1 MYQSLTVWR
10 DLTDGHLYKP
20 DETFPHDGGKVPA
33 ERIESLLNGKNKAG
47 IALIR
52 LVEDQPEQ
60 KPVEKA
66 EAPKRATRSRKKT
79 V

>member
-1 MYQSLTVWR
+1 MYLSNMLWR
-10 DLTDGHLYKP
+10 DLTDRHLYQQ
-20 DETFPHDGGKVPA
+20 DETFPYDGRKVPA
-33 ERIESLLNGKNKAG
+33 ERIESLLSGKNKAG
-47 IALIR
+47 IAFIR